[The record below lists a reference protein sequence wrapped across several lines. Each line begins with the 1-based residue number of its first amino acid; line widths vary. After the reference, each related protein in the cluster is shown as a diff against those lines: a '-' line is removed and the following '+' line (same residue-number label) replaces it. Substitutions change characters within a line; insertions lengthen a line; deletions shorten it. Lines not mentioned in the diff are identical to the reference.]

1 MGTATHVEGGGH
13 LADAA
18 WREIDLRCAATPAAL
33 CTLRGVA
40 CGAVRVLDVTG
51 SRLAKRGDILD
62 LARESPQLR
71 ELRCG
76 SLGDNGKWSVRDVDA
91 VFEACPSLTLF
102 ECDVGVKIDSANA
115 RRGTIR
121 GEFRGCAVRAGRS
134 AHASTEGEDPQRVR
148 GQRARRLRVRGEGGE
163 GGAVAIGGREL
174 VAQARVRRR
183 RGGAPR

>member
-18 WREIDLRCAATPAAL
+18 WREIDLRAAATPAAL

-76 SLGDNGKWSVRDVDA
+76 SLGDNGKWSVRDIDA
-91 VFEACPSLTLF
+91 VFEACLSLTLF
-102 ECDVGVKIDSANA
+102 ECDVGVKIDSRTGDEERYEESLGDVRYVLGDRRMRIRRVKIHSGCVDSAHVVFECAA
-115 RRGTIR
+115 R
-121 GEFRGCAVRAGRS
+121 AARAGRLRS
-134 AHASTEGEDPQRVR
+134 VDASWS
-148 GQRARRLRVRGEGGE
+148 LKL
-163 GGAVAIGGREL
+163 GAAPLGD
-174 VAQARVRRR
+174 
-183 RGGAPR
+183 APR